1 MENVLLELG
10 QKIRK
15 LRSKRGLS
23 LDKLAEKANVNDK
36 YLGEVERGQ
45 TNLSVGKLCQ
55 IAAAL
60 DIKPYVLLD
69 IAHTRSIDRQAI
81 TAKLHKIIESASDEE
96 LYAIY
101 GIVQDTIV

>member
-10 QKIRK
+10 QKIRE
-15 LRSKRGLS
+15 LRTKRGLS
-23 LDKLAEKANVNDK
+23 LDKLAETANVNDK

-45 TNLSVGKLCQ
+45 TNISVGKLCQ

-60 DIKPYVLLD
+60 DIKPHELLD
-69 IAHTRSIDRQAI
+69 TAHARQIDREAI
-81 TAKLHKIIESASDEE
+81 TRKLLEIIESASDEE

-101 GIVQDTIV
+101 GIVTDILG